1 MNNGILKDLDS
12 LFQDTP
18 MLELHIE
25 QLVPY
30 HDHLFALYKDERL
43 ENMMQSIRDLG
54 IISPIIVRPMKQQKG
69 VYEILAGHNRVNA
82 ARLVGITAIPSII
95 KEHISDDEA
104 KWIVTE
110 SNLMQR
116 SFSDMNYS
124 ERAVVLYEHHK
135 MLSCQGKRMDLI
147 QEINKLY
154 DQETLGQ
161 FGKKLGSRE
170 KVGKEFCLSPRT
182 VSRYLRI
189 YKLDNTLKELL
200 DKEIIAFTVAES
212 ISYLRVQEQ
221 QMIAELIQELN
232 IKISIKQAE
241 ELRTLSKDSEIT
253 MEILREILCRKKKK
267 AITTTI
273 RLETKLFEKYFN
285 DKSKDEISLIV
296 ANALKEYHKV

>member
-82 ARLVGITAIPSII
+82 ARLVGITVIPSII

>member
-253 MEILREILCRKKKK
+253 MEILREILGRKKKK

-285 DKSKDEISLIV
+285 NKSKDEISLIV

>member
-161 FGKKLGSRE
+161 FGKKLDSRE
-170 KVGKEFCLSPRT
+170 RVGKEFCLSPRT

>member
-253 MEILREILCRKKKK
+253 MEILREILGRKKKK